1 MRYLILITMS
11 SNNRVLDYFERI
23 YLNVV
28 DKELVF
34 SSMKKQLWT
43 EFDKFRTLV
52 FEVNESKD

>member
-1 MRYLILITMS
+1 MS
-11 SNNRVLDYFERI
+11 SNYRVLDYFERI
-23 YLNVV
+23 YLNFV